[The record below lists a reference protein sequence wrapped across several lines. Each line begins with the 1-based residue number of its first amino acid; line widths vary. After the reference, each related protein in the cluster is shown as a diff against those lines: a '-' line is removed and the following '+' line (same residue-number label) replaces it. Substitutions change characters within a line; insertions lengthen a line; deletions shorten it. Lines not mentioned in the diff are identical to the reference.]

1 MKDDQLD
8 QFMILMILIFS
19 CKGFQTFKFFKRDLA
34 IVGSPSGDYEPVK
47 TYCPNGPNLR
57 FSETGDSCLSQSEIN
72 YVKEKSLRSIP
83 LWKDYLNQ
91 VNLIDFDLNQFL
103 SKAEHQGGIGM
114 KTLPSFGFAISGGG
128 IRALCLGAS
137 ILEGFD
143 GRNQKAVDAKVGGL
157 VQLATYASGL
167 SGGAWLLGSWA
178 TSNFQRLPILN
189 QTLWRLTEENDLWDW
204 NIAKDYPNIY
214 HVIKEKKQACF
225 PISLVD
231 AWGRIVARHFIN
243 DHDKGKGV
251 LWSSIRDTS
260 GYKNREFPF
269 VIVLSLSRPSPH
281 QSISIQCPI
290 YEYTP
295 EDFTVW
301 NPRLNASIPIQYL
314 GTAAPSFKDQDVCVE
329 GYDNAGF
336 IMGMSSNILS
346 SVDGPPHK
354 RNFFSKIFRMFIKDD
369 SFEGKVPNP
378 FRGLGAAPPAR
389 FFDSDAEMLLMADGG
404 LASENIPLF
413 PLIQPIRQ
421 LDVIIAIDSSAEER
435 LETEGH
441 MGGYPNGTSLYM
453 TYLKTQLPEYS
464 GYRFPKIPNSIDGTF
479 LEKGYTK
486 RPTFFGCYDPPPTPL
501 IIYLPNYGAV
511 AETDSESS
519 KTTYTGELIGQFFDN
534 GFAIA
539 TQSQGTTS
547 DPEWPACLA
556 CALIDRQMLRNLTP
570 RTDQCNNCFKRYCA
584 VVP

>member
-1 MKDDQLD
+1 MFLLA
-8 QFMILMILIFS
+8 FE
-19 CKGFQTFKFFKRDLA
+19 GFQASKFLKRDVA
-34 IVGSPSGDYEPVK
+34 IEGSPSGDYEPVR
-47 TYCPNGPNLR
+47 TFCPNGPNLR
-57 FSETGDSCLSQSEIN
+57 FSETGDSRLSEAETN
-72 YVKEKSLRSIP
+72 YVKEKSSKSIP
-83 LWKDYLNQ
+83 LWKDYLNR
-91 VNLIDFDLNQFL
+91 VKLNNFDVNQFL
-103 SKAEHQGGIGM
+103 AKAEHQGGIGM
-114 KTLPSFGFAISGGG
+114 NTLPSFGFAISGGG
-128 IRALCLGAS
+128 VRALCLGAS

-214 HVIKEKKQACF
+214 HVIKEKKESGF
-225 PISLVD
+225 PITLVD

-314 GTAAPSFKDQDVCVE
+314 GTAAPSFKDRDVCVE

-346 SVDGPPHK
+346 SV
-354 RNFFSKIFRMFIKDD
+354 
-369 SFEGKVPNP
+369 PNT
-378 FRGLGAAPPAR
+378 FRGLGASPPAR

-435 LETEGH
+435 VETEGH
-441 MGGYPNGTSLYM
+441 TGGYPNGTSLYM

-464 GYRFPKIPNSIDGTF
+464 GYRFPKIPNAIDGTF
-479 LEKGYTK
+479 FQNGYTK

-519 KTTYTGELIGQFFDN
+519 QTTYTGELIGQFFDN

-539 TQSQGTTS
+539 TQSQGTTF

-556 CALIDRQMLRNLTP
+556 CALIDRQMIRNLTP